1 MLIPNSCFIPHL
13 PFVFGNHTFVF
24 FGGPHCSNDKVLCV
38 WSEDQQ
44 AWAAGHR
51 CPRCALAGLPKL
63 RLREEE
69 AENMWQWRRGHKA
82 WRVYQLPFTGSFCQP
97 LLWRESTQTAS
108 KILGKSERASLLT
121 SLMRGAEVGGRAGSE
136 AGALGTGAGATDITA
151 VRAPGAGGQG
161 QRDQPYRHWWLPGG
175 VMTALQ
181 GACYTGLEGVTI
193 KQASFHEQE
202 VGKKRVSW
210 QQKF

>member
-1 MLIPNSCFIPHL
+1 MLIPNSCFIPHF
-13 PFVFGNHTFVF
+13 PFLFGNHTFVF
-24 FGGPHCSNDKVLCV
+24 FGRPHCSNDKAVCV

-51 CPRCALAGLPKL
+51 HPRCTLAGLPKL

-69 AENMWQWRRGHKA
+69 AENVWQWRRGHKA

-121 SLMRGAEVGGRAGSE
+121 SLMKWAQVGGQGRFRGWRSRYSR
-136 AGALGTGAGATDITA
+136 GCDRHHSCQGT
-151 VRAPGAGGQG
+151 GAGGQG
-161 QRDQPYRHWWLPGG
+161 QRTNHTGTDDFLGGWWQLSKGP
-175 VMTALQ
+175 
-181 GACYTGLEGVTI
+181 VTL
-193 KQASFHEQE
+193 AW
-202 VGKKRVSW
+202 RVS
-210 QQKF
+210 QLNKLHSMSRR